1 MNVCHTVFHEMPP
14 VASWEEFAGRFPGIA
29 HLLNAQ
35 QKLGLRL
42 SWIAPSDA
50 ERVFCNDTI
59 KVRFVRAPKQ
69 RRNVGW
75 TQARRVAHAIAEEN
89 PQVIHQ
95 HGLNSW
101 RALRSLNKLVR
112 DRGIHCIV
120 QDHGGGIP
128 SSGIRQRLYRK
139 SLATVGSAVF
149 GDSGTR
155 DLWVAGHLLAQEQCQ
170 ILFAASSTFAP
181 ADEAERNQLRSQLK
195 MDGKPILGWVA
206 HLDLNKD
213 PLTILQASAVY
224 FEQNPEARLY
234 MHFIKEDL
242 RHACEALIAGH
253 PILRERVFL
262 RGRLPDAELE
272 AFYRCIDYF
281 VQGSHHEAYGYSVVE
296 AMSAGAIPIVTD
308 IPSFRLLCDSGRC
321 GFLFPPADSSRLQEI
336 LAMLPQTAPS
346 AERLRMVRRFESEF
360 SYTVIAERLLALY
373 TDSLAGK
380 LPCG

>member
-14 VASWEEFAGRFPGIA
+14 ISSWEEFAGRFPGVA

-35 QKLGLRL
+35 QKLGIRL

-50 ERVFCNDTI
+50 ERVFCKDTI
-59 KVRFVRAPKQ
+59 KVRFVRAPKLYA
-69 RRNVGW
+69 
-75 TQARRVAHAIAEEN
+75 ARCVARAIAEEN

-101 RALRSLNKLVR
+101 RALRSLNKLGR
-112 DRGIHCIV
+112 DRGIRCIV

-128 SSGIRQRLYRK
+128 SSGIRRRLYRK
-139 SLATVGSAVF
+139 SLTTVGCAVF

-155 DLWVAGHLLAQEQCQ
+155 DLWVAGHMLAQEQCR

-181 ADEAERNQLRSQLK
+181 ADEGERSQLRRQLQ

-213 PLTILQASAVY
+213 PLTILRASAAY
-224 FEQNPEARLY
+224 FERNPEARLY

-242 RHACEALIAGH
+242 RGACEAAIADH
-253 PILRERVFL
+253 PALRERVFL
-262 RGRLPDAELE
+262 RGRIPHPQLE
-272 AFYRCIDYF
+272 AFYRAIDYF

-321 GFLFPPADSSRLQEI
+321 GFLFPPGDASALREI
-336 LAMLPQTAPS
+336 LATVPLTAPA
-346 AERLRMVRRFESEF
+346 AERLRMVRRFENEF
-360 SYTVIAERLLALY
+360 SYTVIAKQFLSLY
-373 TDSLAGK
+373 TDCLSGK
-380 LPCG
+380 LSCA